1 VFSFQILITLFP
13 NKINHKSAIIF
24 NFQRASSIFTRL
36 TSRIFQ
42 DGLSSI
48 TAGGFWD
55 DLMVSHRIIAVCF
68 GVEIKNVTEQ
78 YSQPENY
85 FP

>member
-42 DGLSSI
+42 DELITKKQEQFLLTSLLFFHLLSN
-48 TAGGFWD
+48 TFLKDAY
-55 DLMVSHRIIAVCF
+55 A
-68 GVEIKNVTEQ
+68 
-78 YSQPENY
+78 
-85 FP
+85 